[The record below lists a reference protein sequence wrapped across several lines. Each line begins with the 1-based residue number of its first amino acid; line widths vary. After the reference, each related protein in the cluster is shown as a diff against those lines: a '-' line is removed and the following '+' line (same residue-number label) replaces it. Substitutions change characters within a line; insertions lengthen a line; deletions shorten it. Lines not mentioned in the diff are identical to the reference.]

1 MLKPLLSMVAAAAL
15 LVGTASADTVRIA
28 LIDPLTGP
36 MAAAGQSALDHLN
49 FHAEKINANGGIN
62 GDKLE
67 IVGLDNKVNPQESL
81 VQLQKAIDDGI
92 RYVTQ
97 GMGSSVGSA
106 ILAAV
111 NKHNAR
117 NPGDEVLY
125 LNMAAV
131 DPAFTNERCSFWH
144 FRFDAH
150 VDMKMNAMT
159 SWIEGRDDIKKV
171 YLINQDYSF
180 GRAVAEA
187 ATKMRKEKRPDIE
200 IVGQDFH
207 PLAKVKDFTP
217 YVSKIQ
223 SSGADAVITGNWG
236 QDITLLVKAAA
247 DYGLDMPFLTYY
259 GAMAGVV
266 TQVGEAG
273 VDRIYQVNEYYGD
286 FDKPEM
292 AEQQVAMYEETGWD
306 YYWLRLTT
314 MLDMIDKAA
323 EKAGSTDPV
332 KVAFAMEDM
341 TLETTTGEVLMRKS
355 DHQMQLPLF
364 ISVLKDDMEY
374 GAEGTDFNFH
384 KIAEISREDVSLPT
398 TCKMRRPKQG

>member
-1 MLKPLLSMVAAAAL
+1 
-15 LVGTASADTVRIA
+15 
-28 LIDPLTGP
+28 
-36 MAAAGQSALDHLN
+36 
-49 FHAEKINANGGIN
+49 
-62 GDKLE
+62 
-67 IVGLDNKVNPQESL
+67 VNPQESL

-187 ATKMRKEKRPDIE
+187 ATKMLKEKRPDIE

>member
-1 MLKPLLSMVAAAAL
+1 MLKPIFTFLAASLL
-15 LVGTASADTVRIA
+15 LVGTASAETVKLA

-36 MAAAGQSALDHLN
+36 MAAAGQPAFEHLKYE
-49 FHAEKINANGGIN
+49 AKRINANGGLN
-62 GDKLE
+62 GQELE

-97 GMGSSVGSA
+97 GNGSSVASALISA
-106 ILAAV
+106 IE
-111 NKHNAR
+111 KHNQR

-125 LNMAAV
+125 LNYAAV
-131 DPAFTNERCSFWH
+131 DPAFTNERCSYWH
-144 FRFDAH
+144 FRFDANA
-150 VDMKMNAMT
+150 DMKMNALT
-159 SWIEGRDDIKKV
+159 DYIADNKDIKKV

-180 GRAVAEA
+180 GQAVSQA
-187 ATKMRKEKRPDIE
+187 AREMLKEKRPDIE
-200 IVGQDFH
+200 IVGNDFH

>member
-1 MLKPLLSMVAAAAL
+1 MLKSLLSMVAATVL

-36 MAAAGQSALDHLN
+36 MAAAGQSALDHLK
-49 FHAEKINANGGIN
+49 FHAEKINENGGIN

-106 ILAAV
+106 LLAAV
-111 NKHNAR
+111 NKHNQR

-180 GRAVAEA
+180 GQAVSQA
-187 ATKMRKEKRPDIE
+187 AREMLKEKRPDIE
-200 IVGQDFH
+200 IVGNDFH

-247 DYGLDMPFLTYY
+247 EFGLEAPFYTYY
-259 GAMAGVV
+259 GASSGVV
-266 TQVGEAG
+266 TQLGDKG
-273 VDRIYQVNEYYGD
+273 VDRIYQINEYYGEFED
-286 FDKPEM
+286 PEM
-292 AEQQVAMYEETGWD
+292 AKRQTELYEQAEWD
-306 YYWLRLTT
+306 FYYLRLST
-314 MLDMIDKAA
+314 MLDMLKKASDQA
-323 EKAGSTDPV
+323 KSTDPV
-332 KVAFAMEDM
+332 DVAKAMEGM
-341 TLETTTGEVLMRKS
+341 ELETTTGEVVMRAE
-355 DHQMQLPLF
+355 DHQIQLPMF
-364 ISVLKDDMEY
+364 ISVMKDNMKY
-374 GAEGTDFNFH
+374 GAEGTDYNF
-384 KIAEISREDVSLPT
+384 KKVARIDREAVSLPT
-398 TCKMRRPKQG
+398 TCRMRRPK

>member
-1 MLKPLLSMVAAAAL
+1 MLKPLLSMVAATVL

-36 MAAAGQSALDHLN
+36 MAAAGQSALDHLK
-49 FHAEKINANGGIN
+49 FHAEKINENGGIN

-106 ILAAV
+106 LLAAV
-111 NKHNAR
+111 NKHNQR

-187 ATKMRKEKRPDIE
+187 ATKMLKEKRPDIE

-223 SSGADAVITGNWG
+223 SSEADAVITGNWG

-259 GAMAGVV
+259 GAMAGV
-266 TQVGEAG
+266 
-273 VDRIYQVNEYYGD
+273 DRIYQVNEYYGD

-292 AEQQVAMYEETGWD
+292 AEQQVAMYEDTGWD

-314 MLDMIDKAA
+314 MLDMIDAAA
-323 EKAGSTDPV
+323 EKADSTDPV
-332 KVAFAMEDM
+332 KVAFAMED
-341 TLETTTGEVLMRKS
+341 LSIETTTGEVVMRKS

-384 KIAEISREDVSLPT
+384 KIAEISRDEVSLPT

>member
-1 MLKPLLSMVAAAAL
+1 MLKPLLSMVAATVL

-36 MAAAGQSALDHLN
+36 MAAAGQSALDHLK
-49 FHAEKINANGGIN
+49 FHAEKINENGGIN

-106 ILAAV
+106 LLAAV
-111 NKHNAR
+111 NKHNQR

-125 LNMAAV
+125 LNIAAV

-187 ATKMRKEKRPDIE
+187 ATKMLKEKRPDIE

-223 SSGADAVITGNWG
+223 SSEADAVITGNWG

-247 DYGLDMPFLTYY
+247 EFGLEAPFFTYY
-259 GAMAGVV
+259 GASSGVV
-266 TQVGEAG
+266 TQLGDKG
-273 VDRIYQVNEYYGD
+273 VDRIYQINEYYGEFED
-286 FDKPEM
+286 PEM
-292 AEQQVAMYEETGWD
+292 AKRQTELYEQAEWD
-306 YYWLRLTT
+306 FYYLRLST
-314 MLDMIDKAA
+314 MLDMLKKSADQAK
-323 EKAGSTDPV
+323 STDPV
-332 KVAFAMEDM
+332 DVAKAMEGM
-341 TLETTTGEVLMRKS
+341 KLETTTGEVVMRAE
-355 DHQMQLPLF
+355 DHQIQLPMF
-364 ISVLKDDMEY
+364 ISVMKDDMEY
-374 GAEGTDFNFH
+374 GAEGTDYNF
-384 KIAEISREDVSLPT
+384 KKVARIDREAVSLPT
-398 TCKMRRPKQG
+398 TCRMRRPK

>member
-187 ATKMRKEKRPDIE
+187 ATKMLKEKRPDIE

-273 VDRIYQVNEYYGD
+273 VGRIYQVNEYYGD

>member
-1 MLKPLLSMVAAAAL
+1 MLKPIFTFLAASLL
-15 LVGTASADTVRIA
+15 LVGTASAETVKLA

-36 MAAAGQSALDHLN
+36 MAAAGQPAFEHLKYE
-49 FHAEKINANGGIN
+49 AKRINANGGLN
-62 GDKLE
+62 GQDLE

-81 VQLQKAIDDGI
+81 VQLQKAIDDGV

-97 GMGSSVGSA
+97 GNGSSVASALISA
-106 ILAAV
+106 IE
-111 NKHNAR
+111 KHNQR
-117 NPGDEVLY
+117 NPGEEVLY
-125 LNMAAV
+125 LNYAAV
-131 DPAFTNERCSFWH
+131 DPAFTNERCSYWH
-144 FRFDAH
+144 FRFDANA
-150 VDMKMNAMT
+150 DMKMNALT
-159 SWIEGRDDIKKV
+159 DHIAANDDIKKV

-180 GRAVAEA
+180 GQAVSKA
-187 ATKMRKEKRPDIE
+187 AREMLKEKRPDIE
-200 IVGQDFH
+200 IVGNDFH

-292 AEQQVAMYEETGWD
+292 AEQQVAMYEDTGWD

-314 MLDMIDKAA
+314 MLDMIDAAA
-323 EKAGSTDPV
+323 EKADSTDPV
-332 KVAFAMEDM
+332 KVAFAMED
-341 TLETTTGEVLMRKS
+341 LSIETTTGEVVMRKS

-384 KIAEISREDVSLPT
+384 KIAEISRDEVSLPT

>member
-1 MLKPLLSMVAAAAL
+1 MLKPLLSMVAATVL
-15 LVGTASADTVRIA
+15 LVGAASADTVRIA

-187 ATKMRKEKRPDIE
+187 ATKMLKEKRPDIE

-217 YVSKIQ
+217 YISKIQ

-247 DYGLDMPFLTYY
+247 DSGLEMPFLTYY

-292 AEQQVAMYEETGWD
+292 AEQQVAMYEDTGWD

-341 TLETTTGEVLMRKS
+341 SLETTTGEVVMRKS

-384 KIAEISREDVSLPT
+384 KIAEISRDEVSLPT

>member
-1 MLKPLLSMVAAAAL
+1 MLKALVSIFTTTVLLA
-15 LVGTASADTVRIA
+15 GTASADTVRIA

-36 MAAAGQSALDHLN
+36 MAAAGQSAIDHLN
-49 FHAEKINANGGIN
+49 FHAETINANGGIN
-62 GDKLE
+62 GDKIE
-67 IVGLDNKVNPQESL
+67 IVGMDNKVNPQETL
-81 VQLQKAIDDGI
+81 VQFQKAVDNGI

-106 ILAAV
+106 LLTAV

-117 NPGDEVLY
+117 NPGKEVLY

-159 SWIEGRDDIKKV
+159 SWIQGRDDIKKV

-187 ATKMRKEKRPDIE
+187 ATKMLKEKRPDIE

-247 DYGLDMPFLTYY
+247 DYGVDLPFLTYY

-286 FDKPEM
+286 FDDPDM
-292 AEQQVAMYEETGWD
+292 ADQQVAMYEQTGWD
-306 YYWLRLTT
+306 YYWLRLST
-314 MLDMIDKAA
+314 MLDMLQKAA
-323 EKAGSTDPV
+323 DKAGSTDPV
-332 KVAFAMEDM
+332 KVAFAMEG
-341 TLETTTGEVLMRKS
+341 LEVDTPTGKVMMRKQ
-355 DHQMQLPLF
+355 DHQMQMPLF
-364 ISVLKDDMEY
+364 ISVLKDDMKY

-384 KIAEISREDVSLPT
+384 KIAEISRDEVSLPS
-398 TCKMRRPKQG
+398 TCKMRRPDNA

>member
-1 MLKPLLSMVAAAAL
+1 MLKPIFTFLAASLL
-15 LVGTASADTVRIA
+15 LVGTASAETVKLA

-36 MAAAGQSALDHLN
+36 MAAAGQPAFEHLKYE
-49 FHAEKINANGGIN
+49 AKRINANGGLN
-62 GDKLE
+62 GQDLE

-97 GMGSSVGSA
+97 GNGSSVASALISA
-106 ILAAV
+106 IE
-111 NKHNAR
+111 KHNQR

-125 LNMAAV
+125 LNYAAV
-131 DPAFTNERCSFWH
+131 DPAFTNERCSYWH
-144 FRFDAH
+144 FRFDANA
-150 VDMKMNAMT
+150 DMKMNALT
-159 SWIEGRDDIKKV
+159 DYIADNKDIKKV

-180 GRAVAEA
+180 GQAVSKA
-187 ATKMRKEKRPDIE
+187 AREMLKEKRPDIE
-200 IVGQDFH
+200 IVGNDFH

>member
-1 MLKPLLSMVAAAAL
+1 MLKSLLSMVAATVL

-36 MAAAGQSALDHLN
+36 MAAAGQSALDHLK

-106 ILAAV
+106 LLAAV
-111 NKHNAR
+111 NKHNQR

-187 ATKMRKEKRPDIE
+187 ATKMLKEKRPDIE

-223 SSGADAVITGNWG
+223 SSEADAVITGNWG

-259 GAMAGVV
+259 GAMAG
-266 TQVGEAG
+266 
-273 VDRIYQVNEYYGD
+273 
-286 FDKPEM
+286 
-292 AEQQVAMYEETGWD
+292 AMYEDTGWD

-314 MLDMIDKAA
+314 MLDMIDAAA
-323 EKAGSTDPV
+323 EKADSTDPV
-332 KVAFAMEDM
+332 KVAFAMED
-341 TLETTTGEVLMRKS
+341 LSIETTTGEVVMRKS

-384 KIAEISREDVSLPT
+384 KIAEISRDEVSLPT

>member
-1 MLKPLLSMVAAAAL
+1 MLKPLLSMVAATVL

-187 ATKMRKEKRPDIE
+187 ATKMLKEKRPDIE

-217 YVSKIQ
+217 YISKIQ

-247 DYGLDMPFLTYY
+247 DSGLEMPFLTYY

-292 AEQQVAMYEETGWD
+292 AEQQVAMYEDTGWD

-341 TLETTTGEVLMRKS
+341 SLETTTGEVVMRKS

-384 KIAEISREDVSLPT
+384 KIAEVSRDEVSLPT